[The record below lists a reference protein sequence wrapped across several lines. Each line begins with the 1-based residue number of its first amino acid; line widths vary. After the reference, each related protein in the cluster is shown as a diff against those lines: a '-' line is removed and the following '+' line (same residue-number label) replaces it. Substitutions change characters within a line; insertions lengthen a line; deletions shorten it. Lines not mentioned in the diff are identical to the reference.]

1 MKRLCL
7 LACLGAQAALA
18 SGLDDYANV
27 MPILTSGESA
37 AWQVDLDFSVYA
49 GSIDP
54 DLRDLAVF
62 NADGQPVPMRMVA
75 VAAPASLLEEQAGV
89 ALLALPADGD
99 ERARGDNLRLL
110 VERDAEGRLRRLE
123 TQSSADTGVD
133 AEPAARVWLLDLAGF
148 KRGIDHLALDWD
160 APRDGVIAH
169 FEVSASSD
177 LQRWEMLNADATV
190 VLLAQDATR
199 IERRA
204 IDLAATTLRYLR
216 LRRTDAGAPLT
227 GLRAEAGKTRRVA
240 GATPLQWVE
249 AAAVAES
256 GEFRASSTR
265 HLYAVHPAVPAS
277 HIKLN
282 LGSDNALAEV
292 EIFSQASGQAGPAR
306 WIRRASGVAF
316 RLAEGGDVIDN
327 DAFLLGQ
334 GPRIAALR
342 IDSATPLLPSP
353 RVVVGFQP
361 ARVVFLAEGKPPY
374 SLAVGSATARY
385 PDYPI
390 DAALATLRARF
401 GRDWQPPVA
410 ELGDSRAQ
418 SGDAALRAPE
428 APFDWK
434 RGLLWVVLIGAAV
447 VVASIAISLLR
458 HGGERGHVDREKPPE
473 E

>member
-1 MKRLCL
+1 ELATRLHPGLQSARIVPAGRPAGARPLDGRRGRARRPARASPWPDPVRRIRADHRCDAARRAQSRWHRLEREPALLEPGANQPGRGLEHTRRGRMGDRIAPWQPQPVVGQRRAHGGGPGQAAADRPPASGQPVRHRFLHGLRTAMHPDRLSGACAATQRSGAGQRMKRLCL

-123 TQSSADTGVD
+123 TQSSADTGAD
-133 AEPAARVWLLDLAGF
+133 AEPNVRMWLLDLAGF

-199 IERRA
+199 IER
-204 IDLAATTLRYLR
+204 
-216 LRRTDAGAPLT
+216 
-227 GLRAEAGKTRRVA
+227 
-240 GATPLQWVE
+240 
-249 AAAVAES
+249 
-256 GEFRASSTR
+256 
-265 HLYAVHPAVPAS
+265 
-277 HIKLN
+277 
-282 LGSDNALAEV
+282 
-292 EIFSQASGQAGPAR
+292 
-306 WIRRASGVAF
+306 
-316 RLAEGGDVIDN
+316 
-327 DAFLLGQ
+327 
-334 GPRIAALR
+334 
-342 IDSATPLLPSP
+342 
-353 RVVVGFQP
+353 
-361 ARVVFLAEGKPPY
+361 
-374 SLAVGSATARY
+374 
-385 PDYPI
+385 
-390 DAALATLRARF
+390 
-401 GRDWQPPVA
+401 
-410 ELGDSRAQ
+410 
-418 SGDAALRAPE
+418 
-428 APFDWK
+428 
-434 RGLLWVVLIGAAV
+434 
-447 VVASIAISLLR
+447 
-458 HGGERGHVDREKPPE
+458 
-473 E
+473 